1 MNKGI
6 DALEI
11 LQIRQDFPLFRN
23 DPVIYLDNSATTQ
36 KPDAVLNAV
45 SEFYG
50 HDNANPFRGIYDLS
64 ERATERY
71 EAARETVSKFI
82 HAESPSEI
90 IFTRNTTESL
100 NLIAYSYG
108 MNFLH
113 EGDEFVISVAEHH
126 SNMVPWQRVAKA
138 TGAKLVYMYPGE
150 NGRLTTE
157 ELDRKITPKTKVV
170 AVAMVS
176 NVLGLRAPVEEI
188 VKRAHAV
195 GAVVVLDCAQ
205 SAPHTPVDVKKLDVD
220 FAACSAH

>member
-6 DALEI
+6 EAQEI

-71 EAARETVSKFI
+71 EAAREAVSKFI

-90 IFTRNTTESL
+90 VFTRNASESL
-100 NLIAYSYG
+100 NLAA
-108 MNFLH
+108 NCLA
-113 EGDEFVISVAEHH
+113 ELLLQPGDEVIVLEPACRRTC
-126 SNMVPWQRVAKA
+126 WRVACGCA
-138 TGAKLVYMYPGE
+138 T
-150 NGRLTTE
+150 
-157 ELDRKITPKTKVV
+157 TPRWRCPRWSSCSRWPPCGTPT
-170 AVAMVS
+170 S
-176 NVLGLRAPVEEI
+176 W
-188 VKRAHAV
+188 
-195 GAVVVLDCAQ
+195 CAR
-205 SAPHTPVDVKKLDVD
+205 D
-220 FAACSAH
+220 